1 MSVTGAPLAPV
12 AFLACGALALETA
25 EIVRRRGWH
34 ADVHGVS
41 AFLHLSPLDIAPA
54 VDAKLAD
61 LTGRYGRV
69 IVVYGDC
76 GTGGRIDRVIER
88 YPAARPAGV
97 HCYQWFAGGDFARI
111 AEERPGT
118 YFLTDWLVR
127 SWDTAVVRG
136 LGLDRWPWLKETY
149 FGSMTHV
156 LYLRQ
161 DPDPALERKASEIA
175 AYLGLPIE
183 IRETGLEPLEALLE
197 PLMEET
203 DVHA

>member
-1 MSVTGAPLAPV
+1 
-12 AFLACGALALETA
+12 
-25 EIVRRRGWH
+25 
-34 ADVHGVS
+34 
-41 AFLHLSPLDIAPA
+41 
-54 VDAKLAD
+54 
-61 LTGRYGRV
+61 
-69 IVVYGDC
+69 
-76 GTGGRIDRVIER
+76 
-88 YPAARPAGV
+88 V